1 MAALFGSM
9 AGGGAA
15 FFGLYALLFLGLPL
29 NAAIATN
36 SFGSLGFFMTSIRNF
51 FNQGLVNKSIIIT
64 LLALQGIG
72 VAIGTFLLIQLSGL
86 AIKVIVTL
94 IIATAFLLL
103 AFQRGQNHSG
113 KANPLWKPVY
123 FFYAL
128 YSGLIGTGSG
138 AIRTFCL
145 IRLRK
150 LPALQAVANG
160 FVATFPFA
168 FLSTGALLY
177 AGLVDIR
184 LGVMLLAG
192 NLLGAHIGSKIAIRK
207 GNDFVR
213 QMVLVFMVIT
223 LIVVWT
229 L

>member
-1 MAALFGSM
+1 MDLLLVFIGGFLAALFGSM

-94 IIATAFLLL
+94 IIATA
-103 AFQRGQNHSG
+103 
-113 KANPLWKPVY
+113 
-123 FFYAL
+123 
-128 YSGLIGTGSG
+128 
-138 AIRTFCL
+138 
-145 IRLRK
+145 
-150 LPALQAVANG
+150 
-160 FVATFPFA
+160 
-168 FLSTGALLY
+168 
-177 AGLVDIR
+177 
-184 LGVMLLAG
+184 
-192 NLLGAHIGSKIAIRK
+192 
-207 GNDFVR
+207 
-213 QMVLVFMVIT
+213 
-223 LIVVWT
+223 
-229 L
+229 